1 MELIRLWT
9 TLKRRKWVV
18 VQAFIF
24 FTVASLVATRFLPKT
39 YQATAKVMIE
49 QSDAAASLLSE
60 VGLEELVTTLGATGS
75 SNEVSNKIALATITE
90 NLDEVVW
97 RLQLRDD
104 DGYLIKSQTLLK
116 KGLFYSIQ
124 PTPLFTISQYQN
136 TDILLIK
143 ANAPY
148 PEQAQMMADALAEVF
163 IDVSQERTRAETR
176 SAKVFIDGKVVV
188 VEEEF
193 DKALADIADFK
204 SEQNIIDLSTETRE
218 AVGKISDL
226 MSLAEGNEYKISQLR
241 RQIRELEQFLSEN
254 SPDTIAASTLR
265 ENPEIAAMQEDLR
278 RMELELDK
286 MLQEKTE
293 AHPDVIEL
301 RVLIGQSEARM
312 TEILAVEAD
321 RSPELTALRFELAA
335 AMESRRDIRADIDL
349 YSAEFARL
357 PDVMK
362 TDTRLQLA
370 AQAAQNILEELSDY
384 QYQIGIAEAMT
395 LTDIR
400 IVDPAMLPDKP
411 ASPKVMYNAVLGA
424 FLGVVV
430 GLVLVFLLEYID
442 DSIRTREDL
451 EEVWDIPHLGVVPQI
466 RPGEGKFIHTLNP
479 KAPLSEAYRTIRH
492 NILYASFENPPQT
505 LMITSSI
512 PGEGKSTTCANLAA
526 SAAMEGKHVL
536 VIDTDFRKPNQHRL
550 WQADNTSGFTAYLA
564 GQLPLEECI
573 RHDVVPGLDL
583 LPSGM
588 VPPNPAKLIESTRL
602 RETLEGL
609 RERYDLIF
617 LDSPPVLV
625 VNDAAALARVVDA
638 YVLVVES
645 MGVSRRMLADARTRI
660 EVVGVPPVG
669 AVMNKLDFGTAGYGY
684 YYKYYNAYGPDRNR
698 TGGGGEDGK
707 RRKMRVVPGRSS

>member
-18 VQAFIF
+18 VQAFVF

-60 VGLEELVTTLGATGS
+60 VGLEELVTTLGSTGS

-116 KGLFYSIQ
+116 KSLFYSVK
-124 PTPLFTISQYQN
+124 PSPLFTISQYQN
-136 TDILLIK
+136 TDILLIN
-143 ANAPY
+143 ATAPY

-163 IDVSQERTRAETR
+163 IDVSQERTRAETA
-176 SAKVFIDGKVVV
+176 SAKVFIDDRIGM
-188 VEEEF
+188 VESEF
-193 DKALADIADFK
+193 DKALAEIADFQ
-204 SEQNIIDLSTETRE
+204 SEENIIDLEIETRE
-218 AVGKISDL
+218 AVGKISEL
-226 MSLAEGNEYKISQLR
+226 MSMSEGNEYKITQLR
-241 RQIRELEQFLSEN
+241 RQIRELEEYLGGSL
-254 SPDTIAASTLR
+254 PDSVAATTLR
-265 ENPEIAAMQEDLR
+265 ENPEIAALRDELR
-278 RMELELDK
+278 RMELELEK
-286 MLQEKTE
+286 SLQDKTE
-293 AHPDVIEL
+293 SHPDIIDL
-301 RVLIGQSEARM
+301 RALMGQTEARLVELLE
-312 TEILAVEAD
+312 TETT
-321 RSPELTALRFELAA
+321 RSPEITAFKLELTAALDTRREIQKDLA
-335 AMESRRDIRADIDL
+335 EYTEKFS
-349 YSAEFARL
+349 RL
-357 PDVMK
+357 PDVMM
-362 TDTRLQLA
+362 DDARLQLA
-370 AQAAQNILEELSDY
+370 AQASQNILEALTDY

-400 IVDPAMLPDKP
+400 IVDPAALPDKP

-424 FLGVVV
+424 FLGIVV

-451 EEVWDIPHLGVVPQI
+451 EEVWDIAHLGVVPNI

-479 KAPLSEAYRTIRH
+479 KAPLSEAYRTIRN
-492 NILYASFENPPQT
+492 NILYASFENPPHT
-505 LMITSSI
+505 LMITSSV

-526 SAAMEGKHVL
+526 SAAMEGKRVL

-550 WQADNTSGFTAYLA
+550 WQVDNSSGFTAYLA
-564 GQLPLEECI
+564 GQLPLDDCI
-573 RHDVVPGLDL
+573 RKDVVPGLDL

-602 RETLEGL
+602 TDTLTGL
-609 RERYDLIF
+609 QDRYDLIF
-617 LDSPPVLV
+617 LDSPPILV

-645 MGVSRRMLADARTRI
+645 MGVSRRMLADARKRI

-669 AVMNKLDFGTAGYGY
+669 AVLNKLDFGTAGYGY
-684 YYKYYNAYGPDRNR
+684 YYKYYNAYGPDR
-698 TGGGGEDGK
+698 TTQGEDGK
-707 RRKMRVVPGRSS
+707 RKMRVVPGRSS

>member
-60 VGLEELVTTLGATGS
+60 VGLEELVTTLGSSGS

-104 DGYLIKSQTLLK
+104 DGHLIKSQTLLK
-116 KGLFYSIQ
+116 KGLFYSIK

-176 SAKVFIDGKVVV
+176 SAKEFIDEKVGV
-188 VEEEF
+188 VEAEF
-193 DKALADIADFK
+193 DEALGDIADFK
-204 SEQNIIDLSTETRE
+204 ADQNIIDLSTETRE
-218 AVGKISDL
+218 AVSKISEL

-241 RQIRELEQFLSEN
+241 RQIRELEQFLAQN
-254 SPDTIAASTLR
+254 SPDAVAASTLR

-278 RMELELDK
+278 RMEMELDR
-286 MLQEKTE
+286 MLQDLTE

-301 RVLIGQSEARM
+301 RLLIGQTETRLA
-312 TEILAVEAD
+312 EILVIDAQ
-321 RSPELTALRFELAA
+321 RSPDLTALRLEMAA
-335 AMESRRDIRADIDL
+335 AMESRRDIKADIAKYTD
-349 YSAEFARL
+349 EFARL

-362 TDTRLQLA
+362 EDTRLQLA
-370 AQAAQNILEELSDY
+370 AQASQNILEALTDY

-430 GLVLVFLLEYID
+430 GLCLVFLLEYID

-451 EEVWDIPHLGVVPQI
+451 EEVWDIPHLGIVPQI

-505 LMITSSI
+505 MMITSSI

-526 SAAMEGKHVL
+526 SAAMEGKKVL

-645 MGVSRRMLADARTRI
+645 MGVSRRMLGDARTRI

-684 YYKYYNAYGPDRNR
+684 YYKYYSAYGPDRKR
-698 TGGGGEDGK
+698 SGGGDDGK

>member
-18 VQAFIF
+18 VQAFVF

-60 VGLEELVTTLGATGS
+60 VGLEELVTTLGSSGS

-116 KGLFYSIQ
+116 QGLFYSLK
-124 PTPLFTISQYQN
+124 PSPLFTISQYQN
-136 TDILLIK
+136 TDILMI
-143 ANAPY
+143 NATAPH

-163 IDVSQERTRAETR
+163 IDVSQERTRAETA
-176 SAKVFIDGKVVV
+176 SAKVFIDDRIGMVTG
-188 VEEEF
+188 EF
-193 DKALADIADFK
+193 DKALTEIADFQ
-204 SEQNIIDLSTETRE
+204 SEENIIDLEIETRE
-218 AVGKISDL
+218 AVSKISEL
-226 MSLAEGNEYKISQLR
+226 MSMSEGNEYKITQLR
-241 RQIRELEQFLSEN
+241 RQMRDLEEYLAGSLPN
-254 SPDTIAASTLR
+254 SVAASTLR
-265 ENPEIAAMQEDLR
+265 ENPEIAALRDELR
-278 RMELELDK
+278 RMELELEK
-286 MLQEKTE
+286 SLQDKTE
-293 AHPDVIEL
+293 SHPDIVDL
-301 RVLIGQSEARM
+301 RVLMGQ
-312 TEILAVEAD
+312 TEGRLTELLLTETK
-321 RSPELTALRFELAA
+321 RSPEITSLKLELAA
-335 AMESRRDIRADIDL
+335 ALETRREIQEDL
-349 YSAEFARL
+349 AEYTEKFSRL
-357 PDVMK
+357 PDVMM
-362 TDTRLQLA
+362 DDARLQLA
-370 AQAAQNILEELSDY
+370 AQASQNILEALTDY

-400 IVDPAMLPDKP
+400 IVDPSALPDKP

-424 FLGVVV
+424 FLGIVV

-451 EEVWDIPHLGVVPQI
+451 EEVWDIAHLGVVPNI

-479 KAPLSEAYRTIRH
+479 KAPLSEAYRTIRN
-492 NILYASFENPPQT
+492 NILYASFENPPRT
-505 LMITSSI
+505 LMITSSV

-526 SAAMEGKHVL
+526 SAAMEGKRVL

-550 WQADNTSGFTAYLA
+550 WQADNSSGFTAYLA
-564 GQLPLEECI
+564 GQLPLDDCI
-573 RHDVVPGLDL
+573 RKDLIPGLDL

-602 RETLEGL
+602 TDTLAGL
-609 RERYDLIF
+609 QDRYDLIF

-645 MGVSRRMLADARTRI
+645 MGVSRRMLADARDRI

-669 AVMNKLDFGTAGYGY
+669 AVLNKLDFGTAGYGY
-684 YYKYYNAYGPDRNR
+684 YYKYYNAYGPDRVQS
-698 TGGGGEDGK
+698 DGD
-707 RRKMRVVPGRSS
+707 RKMRVVPGRSS

>member
-1 MELIRLWT
+1 
-9 TLKRRKWVV
+9 
-18 VQAFIF
+18 
-24 FTVASLVATRFLPKT
+24 
-39 YQATAKVMIE
+39 
-49 QSDAAASLLSE
+49 
-60 VGLEELVTTLGATGS
+60 
-75 SNEVSNKIALATITE
+75 
-90 NLDEVVW
+90 
-97 RLQLRDD
+97 
-104 DGYLIKSQTLLK
+104 
-116 KGLFYSIQ
+116 
-124 PTPLFTISQYQN
+124 
-136 TDILLIK
+136 
-143 ANAPY
+143 
-148 PEQAQMMADALAEVF
+148 
-163 IDVSQERTRAETR
+163 
-176 SAKVFIDGKVVV
+176 
-188 VEEEF
+188 
-193 DKALADIADFK
+193 
-204 SEQNIIDLSTETRE
+204 
-218 AVGKISDL
+218 
-226 MSLAEGNEYKISQLR
+226 
-241 RQIRELEQFLSEN
+241 
-254 SPDTIAASTLR
+254 
-265 ENPEIAAMQEDLR
+265 
-278 RMELELDK
+278 
-286 MLQEKTE
+286 
-293 AHPDVIEL
+293 
-301 RVLIGQSEARM
+301 
-312 TEILAVEAD
+312 
-321 RSPELTALRFELAA
+321 
-335 AMESRRDIRADIDL
+335 
-349 YSAEFARL
+349 
-357 PDVMK
+357 
-362 TDTRLQLA
+362 
-370 AQAAQNILEELSDY
+370 
-384 QYQIGIAEAMT
+384 
-395 LTDIR
+395 
-400 IVDPAMLPDKP
+400 
-411 ASPKVMYNAVLGA
+411 
-424 FLGVVV
+424 VVV
-430 GLVLVFLLEYID
+430 GLVLVFLLEYVD

-505 LMITSSI
+505 MMITSSI

-526 SAAMEGKHVL
+526 SAAMEGKSVL

-698 TGGGGEDGK
+698 TGGGDGDK